1 MWKVN
6 ALALRHKVYTSLYFY
21 KTLTRDSKELS
32 LIPVLK
38 KHCKRCNASDHAELR
53 LQFFQHSG
61 ERKFLS
67 KTFSQIAKVQQ
78 NISNYADF
86 HKIVLCC
93 IFFLVYK
100 HIFPQNIIDSV
111 KSVNRREILIN
122 VSSIW
127 HLSNMADLT
136 TLWETLSQIAMKRY
150 IFATNRWTLYTQL
163 VRTEIPYSHISI
175 QEIRFE
181 ISIRVSLLFLSRK
194 KNIFYRL
201 YTKL

>member
-32 LIPVLK
+32 LIPVPK

-67 KTFSQIAKVQQ
+67 KTFLKLQKFSKTSQIMLTFIKLFCAV
-78 NISNYADF
+78 S
-86 HKIVLCC
+86 
-93 IFFLVYK
+93 FFLVYK

-175 QEIRFE
+175 KEIRFE
-181 ISIRVSLLFLSRK
+181 ISIRVSL
-194 KNIFYRL
+194 
-201 YTKL
+201 

>member
-1 MWKVN
+1 MQVIMLSWDCN
-6 ALALRHKVYTSLYFY
+6 FSSILE
-21 KTLTRDSKELS
+21 KENFCQK
-32 LIPVLK
+32 PFLK
-38 KHCKRCNASDHAELR
+38 
-53 LQFFQHSG
+53 LQ
-61 ERKFLS
+61 KFS
-67 KTFSQIAKVQQ
+67 KTSQIMLTFIKLFCAV
-78 NISNYADF
+78 S
-86 HKIVLCC
+86 
-93 IFFLVYK
+93 FFLVYK

>member
-1 MWKVN
+1 MQ
-6 ALALRHKVYTSLYFY
+6 ALQCKWSCWVETAIFPAFWR
-21 KTLTRDSKELS
+21 
-32 LIPVLK
+32 K
-38 KHCKRCNASDHAELR
+38 KIFVKNLFSNCKS
-53 LQFFQHSG
+53 S
-61 ERKFLS
+61 
-67 KTFSQIAKVQQ
+67 AKHL
-78 NISNYADF
+78 NYADF

-201 YTKL
+201 NTKL